1 MYDPKHEQPHWFPVL
16 MDEYWVQGL
25 PQDCGLIH
33 FWSRPMVLLGGLDR
47 LLPDLPKGRAY
58 LEACGYPVWVRNS
71 GGLAVVSGPG
81 IINVTVIQPWHGT
94 SIHEGFDQFRDI
106 LVAALGRSDIRTG
119 TIQHSY
125 CPGDYDLSIHD
136 RKFAGLAQRRN
147 QHHVSASA
155 YLAYANN
162 QLADAE
168 MIRMFYELSGAQKDA
183 KQRFPKVDPA
193 CMGSLQELTH
203 VSWSEAQIIN
213 NVLDT
218 MKVRDNMC
226 FVSQADMTDLNLYN
240 KVLSL
245 MKKRNM

>member
-1 MYDPKHEQPHWFPVL
+1 
-16 MDEYWVQGL
+16 
-25 PQDCGLIH
+25 
-33 FWSRPMVLLGGLDR
+33 
-47 LLPDLPKGRAY
+47 
-58 LEACGYPVWVRNS
+58 
-71 GGLAVVSGPG
+71 
-81 IINVTVIQPWHGT
+81 
-94 SIHEGFDQFRDI
+94 
-106 LVAALGRSDIRTG
+106 
-119 TIQHSY
+119 
-125 CPGDYDLSIHD
+125 
-136 RKFAGLAQRRN
+136 
-147 QHHVSASA
+147 
-155 YLAYANN
+155 
-162 QLADAE
+162 

-245 MKKRNM
+245 MKNAICECHHQFSQASWLVIWDGGVIVEVKKAEERNG